1 MLWIAYGGQ
10 LGYDR
15 TPSILLQLLSTRK
28 RMSFRPCRRSGVRKG
43 RPLCTGSS
51 SVWNFQSAI
60 TWNDKVVI
68 KRAAQTRMPSEWWIQ
83 LAVYRAQSQSS
94 AWLTGPSVTC
104 YEFPGCSARISLRS
118 HRLSSSGSLSRLLY
132 KILISSALAGHE

>member
-1 MLWIAYGGQ
+1 MLFNGSKTETQGSYTVASEFSERDCDI
-10 LGYDR
+10 
-15 TPSILLQLLSTRK
+15 ST
-28 RMSFRPCRRSGVRKG
+28 
-43 RPLCTGSS
+43 S
-51 SVWNFQSAI
+51 SVWDFQSAI

-118 HRLSSSGSLSRLLY
+118 HRLSSSGSLSRLLH
-132 KILISSALAGHE
+132 KILISSALVDTSKNIWTGRYHYIIPTTIT